1 MKVAVIGA
9 GLGGLTSAAILSQKG
24 YKVDVY
30 ERLPFPGGRFTSI
43 NYKDYQIST
52 GALHMIPHGKRGP
65 LAQLLKQVGAEVEI
79 EDSEPDGEAL
89 WEGERCSL
97 RRKDFP
103 LSSKI
108 RLAQWTLLY
117 KLLRLDRPL
126 DKFEDG
132 LDPFTANFLRSFLGW
147 SLSVTS
153 SDLKFSKFLSIGQ
166 KLEKYKGPGVPV
178 GGCKSVTDSLID
190 VIKSND
196 GTVSLNR
203 KVEGIISNDYT
214 VKGLKVRG
222 QDKHYDLVLSNLGHE
237 ATAKM
242 LNDRG
247 YEQQLSNLEAS
258 SGIKFSI
265 SLDEPFVGHNGI
277 LFTPELERISGLNEV
292 TNTDPH
298 LAPGGKHLLMAH
310 QPVLTSNLKYEIYS
324 GLNELKN
331 ILKKYKYEVIA
342 IQSYSNGWPVNR
354 VKAGSDIGNK
364 TPYKNLYV
372 VGDGAKGDDIEVD
385 GIAMGINN
393 LMRDLL

>member
-1 MKVAVIGA
+1 
-9 GLGGLTSAAILSQKG
+9 
-24 YKVDVY
+24 
-30 ERLPFPGGRFTSI
+30 
-43 NYKDYQIST
+43 
-52 GALHMIPHGKRGP
+52 MIPHGKKGP

-79 EDSEPDGEAL
+79 EDSKPEGVAL
-89 WEGERCSL
+89 WEGEHRSL

-103 LSSKI
+103 LSSKVK
-108 RLAQWTLLY
+108 LAQWTLLY
-117 KLLRLDRPL
+117 KAFRRDRPL

-132 LDPFTANFLRSFLGW
+132 LDAFTANFLRSFLGW
-147 SLSVTS
+147 SLSITS

-166 KLEKYKGPGVPV
+166 QIEKYKGSGVPV
-178 GGCKSVTDSLID
+178 GGCKSVIDSLLE

-196 GTVSLNR
+196 GKVSLNR
-203 KVEGIISNDYT
+203 KVEGILSNDYAVNGLR
-214 VKGLKVRG
+214 VKG
-222 QDKHYDLVLSNLGHE
+222 QDKHYDLVLSNLGHD
-237 ATAKM
+237 ATAK
-242 LNDRG
+242 LLGDEG
-247 YEQQLSNLEAS
+247 YRQQVTRLEAS

-265 SLDEPFVGHNGI
+265 SLDEPFLGHNGI

-292 TNTDPH
+292 TNTDPN
-298 LAPGGKHLLMAH
+298 LAPNGKHLLMAH

-354 VKAGSDIGNK
+354 VKAGSDVGNK

-385 GIAMGINN
+385 GIAMGISN

>member
-1 MKVAVIGA
+1 MRAAVIGA
-9 GLGGLTSAAILSQKG
+9 GLGGLTSAAILSQNG
-24 YKVDVY
+24 YTVDVY

-43 NYKDYQIST
+43 KYKDYHIST
-52 GALHMIPHGKRGP
+52 GALHMVPHGKRGP
-65 LAQLLKQVGAEVEI
+65 LAQLLKQIGAEVEI
-79 EDSEPDGEAL
+79 EDSKPESEAL
-89 WEGERCSL
+89 WKDEHRSL
-97 RRKDFP
+97 RRRDFP
-103 LSSKI
+103 LSSKVK
-108 RLAQWTLLY
+108 LAQWTLLY
-117 KLLRLDRPL
+117 KAFRLDRPL
-126 DKFEDG
+126 NKFEDG
-132 LDPFTANFLRSFLGW
+132 LDAFTANFLRSFLGW

-153 SDLKFSKFLSIGQ
+153 SDLKFSKFLSFGQ
-166 KLEKYKGPGVPV
+166 QIEKYKGPGVPV
-178 GGCKSVTDSLID
+178 GGCKSIIDSLLE

-203 KVEGIISNDYT
+203 KVEGIISKDYT

-222 QDKHYDLVLSNLGHE
+222 QDEHYDLVLSNLGHE

-242 LNDRG
+242 LLD
-247 YEQQLSNLEAS
+247 EQYRQQITELEPS

-265 SLDEPFVGHNGI
+265 GLDEPFLGHNGV

-292 TNTDPH
+292 TNTDPN
-298 LAPGGKHLLMAH
+298 LAPNGKHLLMAH
-310 QPVLTSNLKYEIYS
+310 QPMLTSNLKYEIYS

-331 ILKKYKYEVIA
+331 MLKKYKYEVIA

-354 VKAGSDIGNK
+354 VKSGSDIGNK

-385 GIAMGINN
+385 GIAVGISN